1 MTLKSHVLRIED
13 YFRGKTRAHG
23 LVEDRF
29 GRVRRRFVAD
39 ISGYPSGDDFV
50 LEETFAFT
58 DGEVSKRIWRVR
70 STDVAGYEG
79 TAADVIGVAR
89 GRADGDSLKWAYDLR
104 LSIGGRKIVV
114 GFDDR
119 MYLGDDGVMINI
131 ARMHKW
137 GLTIGRITIAFTRCA
152 SSGEPST
159 ASRV

>member
-1 MTLKSHVLRIED
+1 MTPESRVLRIED

-29 GRVRRRFVAD
+29 GRIRRRFVAD

-50 LEETFAFT
+50 LEETFAFS
-58 DGEVSKRIWRVR
+58 DGEVSKRTWRVR
-70 STDVAGYEG
+70 CTDAAGYEG

-89 GRADGDSLKWAYDLR
+89 GSSDGDGLRWAYDLR
-104 LSIGGRKIVV
+104 LPIGGREIVV

-137 GLTIGRITIAFTRCA
+137 GLTLGRITIAFTRCA
-152 SSGEPST
+152 PSGGPS
-159 ASRV
+159 AA